1 MTPFAREGDVIVA
14 TFEPAET
21 EILVQLAD
29 DVQQL
34 LADAA
39 EAEPDSTRSRAIDR
53 LLPAAYGDGGDD
65 DAEFRRFT
73 SEGLVERKIG
83 NAQSVIDTLQGAKV
97 AATPVRLNAAAVQ
110 AWLRCLTDIR
120 LSIAAGLG
128 IDGDD
133 DESSLAGSDRYLFDV
148 YRWLAFVQESLLDAL
163 EADFS

>member
-1 MTPFAREGDVIVA
+1 V
-14 TFEPAET
+14 
-21 EILVQLAD
+21 
-29 DVQQL
+29 
-34 LADAA
+34 
-39 EAEPDSTRSRAIDR
+39 
-53 LLPAAYGDGGDD
+53 
-65 DAEFRRFT
+65 
-73 SEGLVERKIG
+73 
-83 NAQSVIDTLQGAKV
+83 TLD
-97 AATPVRLNAAAVQ
+97 AAAVQ

>member
-1 MTPFAREGDVIVA
+1 VTPFAREGDVIVA

-39 EAEPDSTRSRAIDR
+39 ETEPDSTRSRAIDR

-97 AATPVRLNAAAVQ
+97 AATPVRLDAAAVQ